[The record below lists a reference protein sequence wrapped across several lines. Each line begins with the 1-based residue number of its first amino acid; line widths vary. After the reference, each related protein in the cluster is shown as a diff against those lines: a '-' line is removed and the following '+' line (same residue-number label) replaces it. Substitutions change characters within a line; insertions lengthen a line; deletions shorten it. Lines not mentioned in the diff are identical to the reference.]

1 MKALTRMIRSL
12 FGLSSDETET
22 ESGPQKSEITVEREP
37 DTASE
42 DAVKGTATDAG
53 DSDVAE
59 SSEVS
64 EPGTGSVS
72 DADTADSETE
82 MVDEVPD
89 EEVAFEEEEESVA
102 DEGDD
107 ESVAESE
114 DESVDQPDAES
125 ETEETAEPVDQI
137 SGIGPTYSD
146 RLGSAGIETV
156 ADLADSDPETI
167 ADAAQV
173 SESRASD
180 WIDRAQNFA

>member
-1 MKALTRMIRSL
+1 MKVLTRMIRSL

-22 ESGPQKSEITVEREP
+22 ESEPQKSQITVEREP
-37 DTASE
+37 NTASE

-64 EPGTGSVS
+64 ELETGS

-82 MVDEVPD
+82 MVDEEPD
-89 EEVAFEEEEESVA
+89 EEVAFEEEEGPVA

-107 ESVAESE
+107 EPVVESE
-114 DESVDQPDAES
+114 DESADEPEAES
-125 ETEETAEPVDQI
+125 EAEETAEPVDQI

-146 RLGSAGIETV
+146 RLGSAGIGTV
-156 ADLADSDPETI
+156 ANLADSDPETV

-180 WIDRAQNFA
+180 WIDRAQDFA